1 MDEEDAFAPS
11 LPFPPIDTSAAAAN
25 KNEGGGGG
33 TQGFLRKV
41 APTDVCTCSGPCL
54 CAPPPP
60 LAASLAAA
68 AVRIWGLEKGRRQEQ
83 EEKGL
88 KKMRDTMSKKWGA
101 LFRPTYCP
109 SRPPRVEPGSSG
121 SSGASRRRPIV
132 HLARRDPEERGV
144 FQERRDVYLLSCRRL
159 FFRVTRAAE
168 LNVGKAGEMCPE
180 RKATTRIATDFTCNV
195 DFMANFSKS
204 SSTKPFK

>member
-1 MDEEDAFAPS
+1 MEDGRRRCLRPLFALSPNRYVS
-11 LPFPPIDTSAAAAN
+11 SSSEQERRWRRRHTGVFE
-25 KNEGGGGG
+25 KGGP
-33 TQGFLRKV
+33 R
-41 APTDVCTCSGPCL
+41 PTDVCTCSGPCL

-132 HLARRDPEERGV
+132 HLARRDPEERRV

-159 FFRVTRAAE
+159 FFV
-168 LNVGKAGEMCPE
+168 
-180 RKATTRIATDFTCNV
+180 
-195 DFMANFSKS
+195 
-204 SSTKPFK
+204 

>member
-33 TQGFLRKV
+33 TQGVF
-41 APTDVCTCSGPCL
+41 
-54 CAPPPP
+54 
-60 LAASLAAA
+60 
-68 AVRIWGLEKGRRQEQ
+68 EKGGPDRCVYLSRPLPLCSLSSTCCFSRCCRPPYLGARERPQTGARR
-83 EEKGL
+83 KGTQ
-88 KKMRDTMSKKWGA
+88 KDERYDVKEMGA

-159 FFRVTRAAE
+159 FFV
-168 LNVGKAGEMCPE
+168 
-180 RKATTRIATDFTCNV
+180 
-195 DFMANFSKS
+195 
-204 SSTKPFK
+204 